1 MSESLEGEN
10 KKRKNGV
17 SSLIL
22 KDFRFLI
29 VSHSAHVGPNLLKN
43 QERAPY
49 PQMNEP
55 NPLISN

>member
-29 VSHSAHVGPNLLKN
+29 VSNSAHVGPNLLKN
-43 QERAPY
+43 KERAPY
-49 PQMNEP
+49 PQMN
-55 NPLISN
+55 